1 MSNAT
6 RSPPNSRR
14 RRPRFRSAAAK
25 ANLEAEWR
33 SALEFP
39 NLVVGRAAAAA
50 DLVVAG
56 KSPGKSRPDAFRS
69 VALGDL
75 LMGLGRPLLLAPA
88 GMGEVRGRNVL
99 VGWKDSPEARR
110 ALSDALPFL
119 KRAEQVVLVEIG
131 GDGASLPDAKAF
143 LVRHEVKARAE
154 RVAADGA
161 SAGGQLVRLA
171 QMGRR
176 T

>member
-1 MSNAT
+1 MYFSGAGGGPDFIDVE
-6 RSPPNSRR
+6 RDEIAAEFKKAAAG
-14 RRPRFRSAAAK
+14 FRSAAAK

-56 KSPGKSRPDAFRS
+56 RSPGKSRPDAFRS

-110 ALSDALPFL
+110 GAFRCAALP
-119 KRAEQVVLVEIG
+119 Q
-131 GDGASLPDAKAF
+131 
-143 LVRHEVKARAE
+143 
-154 RVAADGA
+154 
-161 SAGGQLVRLA
+161 AGGTGRPRRDRRGRRLA
-171 QMGRR
+171 PRR
-176 T
+176 QGLPRSP